1 MHATF
6 RCLAAIAILAISTTL
21 SAHDTWLET
30 NTGILR
36 QGDSVYVDLKLGNHG
51 NEHRDF
57 KLASKID
64 LDEGLTLAVRNPA
77 GKHYDIL
84 DRAVDTGYAPKEGY
98 WSAKFTAA
106 DSGPYMAVHTLDKLH
121 KTTRAIK
128 SAKAFF
134 VVSPKLDEV
143 SSKTDDFSQPLGH
156 KLELVPLTNPI
167 TQQGPGMPIAVQ
179 LLYEGSPLSNAVVSF
194 VPRGAELVEGFD
206 DRYERRTDDQGQASY
221 TPTEGNLVLVVV
233 HHTEPQQ
240 SGDGYDRTAY
250 SATLTIR
257 VPEVCPCC
265 GQ

>member
-1 MHATF
+1 MRNLYLTATI
-6 RCLAAIAILAISTTL
+6 CCALMTNGA

-30 NTGILR
+30 NAAILR
-36 QGDSVYVDLKLGNHG
+36 KGDSVYVDLKLGNHG

-64 LDEGLTLAVRNPA
+64 LEGCTLGIIAPN
-77 GKHYDIL
+77 GKRYDIL

-106 DSGPYMAVHTLDKLH
+106 EPGPYMAVHTLDKLH

-128 SAKAFF
+128 SAKTFF

-143 SSKTDDFSQPLGH
+143 ASKTNDFSRPLGQN
-156 KLELVPLTNPI
+156 LELVPLTNPV
-167 TQQGPGMPIAVQ
+167 TQQGPGMPISVRV
-179 LLYEGSPLSNAVVSF
+179 LYHDSPLADAVVSF
-194 VPRGAELVEGFD
+194 IPRGTELAESFD
-206 DRYERRTDDQGQASY
+206 DRYERRTDAEGDASF
-221 TPTEGNLVLVVV
+221 TPTEGNMVLVVV
-233 HHTEPQQ
+233 HHAEPEQR
-240 SGDGYDRTAY
+240 GEGYDRTAY

-265 GQ
+265 GE